1 MSLTRFSGGSE
12 TSNNTPDNPIMWP
25 HNWVQA
31 TSAGHFL
38 EMNNSKDGQR
48 VRIVHGKTK
57 NYIDMD
63 VKKNTQIKSHQDFIV
78 RSDRNTVFEVGK
90 DPDNDMMSIT
100 VRGDLRLYVEGDTH
114 YEVEGDFNHRVNGDY
129 KLTVGGNLF
138 NETKSNYSLKSEGG
152 EVRINSATYTNNGTF
167 YKSHFKTAEQKT
179 DKFHEITQTS
189 STGVV
194 QIESMGN
201 IRTKA
206 EGCRYDHTMGNKFT
220 DVDGKFS
227 EDVAGGSFDCV
238 EGGAYEDIQSTS
250 NLGSDY
256 NLKVGNA
263 IKVDTGG
270 LIDINAGG
278 NIDMDAPAIYLN

>member
-1 MSLTRFSGGSE
+1 MSLNRFSGGTE

-194 QIESMGN
+194 QIESKGN